1 MGIYG
6 NWNNMPYDY
15 FLDNKEIIYNT
26 YNWGQSFYAIIPI
39 VLLICATS
47 STLGESKRWV
57 KGATIAIATLL
68 SIFTIYA
75 NIKIFIMM

>member
-1 MGIYG
+1 MNKIV
-6 NWNNMPYDY
+6 
-15 FLDNKEIIYNT
+15 FLDEYSIAGRDMSKVSSQGDYTAYENTRKED
-26 YNWGQSFYAIIPI
+26 
-39 VLLICATS
+39 VVERL
-47 STLGESKRWV
+47 